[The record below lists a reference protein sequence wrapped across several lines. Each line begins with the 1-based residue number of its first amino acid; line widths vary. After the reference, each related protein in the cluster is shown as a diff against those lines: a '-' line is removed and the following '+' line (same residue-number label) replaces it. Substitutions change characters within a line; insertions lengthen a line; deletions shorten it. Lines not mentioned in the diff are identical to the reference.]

1 MAYMLFSQ
9 SKKLNKQGV
18 LIRVSGLENFLKK
31 VIVGGGLLGN
41 RE

>member
-18 LIRVSGLENFLKK
+18 LIRVRGLEHFLKK